1 MVFWCMML
9 LFTLMIPAVM
19 IGFGRSFFKRP
30 PRDINATF
38 GYRTTM
44 SMKNQ
49 ETWKLAHRVCGRYWF
64 ICGLILLRG
73 AWTSGGGAGLL
84 YGLLGALMLVWALF
98 LNEIRAWLVGRFVMK
113 GVARHTARFTDEGY
127 VIANQRGEQSFDY
140 SSVQA
145 LCEDG
150 RYFFLMLSRQQ
161 GNLFDKQGF
170 HTGTADQFRAF
181 LERKTGQTMK
191 KL

>member
-49 ETWKLAHRVCGRYWF
+49 ETWKLAHTVCGRFWF
-64 ICGLILLRG
+64 RCGRILLPLSVVPMLFVIGRG
-73 AWTSGGGAGLL
+73 TETVGYTGVIIVFIQLVPLL
-84 YGLLGALMLVWALF
+84 CALPVTEHAL
-98 LNEIRAWLVGRFVMK
+98 RK
-113 GVARHTARFTDEGY
+113 K
-127 VIANQRGEQSFDY
+127 
-140 SSVQA
+140 
-145 LCEDG
+145 
-150 RYFFLMLSRQQ
+150 
-161 GNLFDKQGF
+161 FDKNGM
-170 HTGTADQFRAF
+170 
-181 LERKTGQTMK
+181 RKS
-191 KL
+191 

>member
-9 LFTLMIPAVM
+9 LFTLMTPAMM
-19 IGFGRSFFKRP
+19 IGFGRSFFKKP

>member
-9 LFTLMIPAVM
+9 LFTLMTPAVM

-49 ETWKLAHRVCGRYWF
+49 ETWQLAHRVCGRYWF

>member
-1 MVFWCMML
+1 MTAYTQRMELPDHPVSQSHL
-9 LFTLMIPAVM
+9 LPSDTQ
-19 IGFGRSFFKRP
+19 
-30 PRDINATF
+30 
-38 GYRTTM
+38 YTT
-44 SMKNQ
+44 
-49 ETWKLAHRVCGRYWF
+49 E
-64 ICGLILLRG
+64 
-73 AWTSGGGAGLL
+73 
-84 YGLLGALMLVWALF
+84 
-98 LNEIRAWLVGRFVMK
+98 E
-113 GVARHTARFTDEGY
+113 HTARFTDEGY

>member
-1 MVFWCMML
+1 M
-9 LFTLMIPAVM
+9 A
-19 IGFGRSFFKRP
+19 
-30 PRDINATF
+30 
-38 GYRTTM
+38 
-44 SMKNQ
+44 
-49 ETWKLAHRVCGRYWF
+49 
-64 ICGLILLRG
+64 
-73 AWTSGGGAGLL
+73 
-84 YGLLGALMLVWALF
+84 
-98 LNEIRAWLVGRFVMK
+98 
-113 GVARHTARFTDEGY
+113 ARFTDEGY

>member
-49 ETWKLAHRVCGRYWF
+49 ETWKLADLIAGCGRTVECGRCV
-64 ICGLILLRG
+64 IC
-73 AWTSGGGAGLL
+73 
-84 YGLLGALMLVWALF
+84 
-98 LNEIRAWLVGRFVMK
+98 
-113 GVARHTARFTDEGY
+113 
-127 VIANQRGEQSFDY
+127 
-140 SSVQA
+140 
-145 LCEDG
+145 
-150 RYFFLMLSRQQ
+150 
-161 GNLFDKQGF
+161 
-170 HTGTADQFRAF
+170 AF
-181 LERKTGQTMK
+181 LLKANLCTECGNIVAAVRLFNKCLVFVVVCNRLENGNIAGSHGEFRLEINACCKVLYEEPRSNNFLRIVFLEDTYART
-191 KL
+191 LRNNFPI

>member
-9 LFTLMIPAVM
+9 LFTLMTPAVM

-49 ETWKLAHRVCGRYWF
+49 ETWQLAHRVCGRYWF

-113 GVARHTARFTDEGY
+113 GIARHTARFTDEGY